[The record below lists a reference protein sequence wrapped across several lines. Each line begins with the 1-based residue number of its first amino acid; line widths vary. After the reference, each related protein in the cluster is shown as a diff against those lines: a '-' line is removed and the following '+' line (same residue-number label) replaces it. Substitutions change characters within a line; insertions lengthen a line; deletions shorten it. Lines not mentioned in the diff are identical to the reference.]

1 MNQPCTGVF
10 DTQDGRSGFLRPVSV
25 EMKPSREDVFITP
38 PVALTNRLRNG
49 VVVQGSCS
57 QTDRGRQLS
66 SVEMVNGLAPE
77 EWRNIKDFDSLTPIH
92 PHEQIVLE
100 PGSGNVSMRVID
112 LIAPIGKGQRALIV
126 SPPRSG
132 KTRLITQMAQ
142 AVSTYHPDIRL
153 VVLLLD
159 ERPEEVT
166 DMVRSVKGQVFA
178 SSNDQDA
185 RNHVRLARLALDYA
199 KRWAEAG
206 DDVVLLLD
214 SLTRLGRS
222 ENLLQTGPGRTLSGG
237 VDTRALE
244 LPRRIFGAAR
254 ELEEAGS
261 ITIAATALIETE
273 SRMDEFIYQ
282 DFKGTGNC
290 EIVLRRQLAE
300 ARIFPAIDIKLSGT
314 RNEELILGEDTIQK
328 HNKLRRL
335 LYDCSP
341 LEAMEALLKMIAN
354 TPSNEELLA
363 GLV

>member
-1 MNQPCTGVF
+1 MRV
-10 DTQDGRSGFLRPVSV
+10 VSL
-25 EMKPSREDVFITP
+25 ET
-38 PVALTNRLRNG
+38 
-49 VVVQGSCS
+49 
-57 QTDRGRQLS
+57 
-66 SVEMVNGLAPE
+66 VNGLSAA
-77 EWRNIKDFDSLTPIH
+77 EWSKIREFDSFTPVH
-92 PHEQIVLE
+92 PHEQLVLE
-100 PGSGNVSMRVID
+100 PGAANASMRVVD

-126 SPPRSG
+126 APPRSG
-132 KTRLITQMAQ
+132 KTRLLADMARSI
-142 AVSTYHPDIRL
+142 STYHPKTRL

-159 ERPEEVT
+159 ERPEKVT

-185 RNHVRLARLALDYA
+185 TNHCRLAVLALDYA
-199 KRWAEAG
+199 RRWAEVG

-222 ENLLQTGPGRTLSGG
+222 ANLMQTGPGRSLSGG

-261 ITIAATALIETE
+261 ITIVATALIETN

-290 EIVLRRQLAE
+290 EIVLRRELAE
-300 ARIFPAIDIKLSGT
+300 LRIFPAIDMKLSGT
-314 RNEELILGEDTIQK
+314 RNEEIFLGEKVVQQ

-335 LYDCSP
+335 LFDRSP
-341 LEAMEALLKMIAN
+341 ADAMQALLGLIAN
-354 TPSNEELLA
+354 SSGNAELL
-363 GLV
+363 GRLP

>member
-1 MNQPCTGVF
+1 MSQPCTGIF
-10 DTQDGRSGFLRPVSV
+10 DTQDGRSGFVRPVSTD
-25 EMKPSREDVFITP
+25 MRPSRDDAFVLP
-38 PVALTNRLRNG
+38 SVALTNRLRNG
-49 VVVQGSCS
+49 VAIEGACAR
-57 QTDRGRQLS
+57 TERGLQLN
-66 SVEMVNGLAPE
+66 SVDTVNGVPIA
-77 EWRNIKDFDSLTPIH
+77 EWVKIRDFDSFTPIH

-100 PGSGNVSMRVID
+100 PGSGNPSMRVVD

-126 SPPRSG
+126 SPPKSG
-132 KTRLITQMAQ
+132 KTRILMQMAQ
-142 AVSTYHPDIRL
+142 SISTHHPEIRL

-185 RNHVRLARLALDYA
+185 KNHVRLAVLALEYA
-199 KRWAEAG
+199 RRWAEVG

-222 ENLLQTGPGRTLSGG
+222 ANLMQTGPGRSLSGG

-261 ITIAATALIETE
+261 ITIAATALIETN
-273 SRMDEFIYQ
+273 SRMDDFIYQ

-290 EIVLRRQLAE
+290 EIVLRRELAE
-300 ARIFPAIDIKLSGT
+300 SRIFPAIDIKLSST
-314 RNEELILGEDTIQK
+314 RNEEIILGERVVQQ
-328 HNKLRRL
+328 HNKLRRIL
-335 LYDCSP
+335 HDRSP
-341 LEAMEALLKMIAN
+341 AEAMQALLKMIAN
-354 TPSNEELLA
+354 SSSNEDLLA
-363 GLV
+363 RLP

>member
-1 MNQPCTGVF
+1 MRPGK
-10 DTQDGRSGFLRPVSV
+10 QDAFV
-25 EMKPSREDVFITP
+25 TP
-38 PVALTNRLRNG
+38 PIALRNRLRNG
-49 VVVQGSCS
+49 AVIDGECGR
-57 QTDRGRQLS
+57 TDRGIQLS
-66 SVEMVNGLAPE
+66 SVETVNGISLTK
-77 EWRNIKDFDSLTPIH
+77 WMNVKDFESLTPIH

-100 PGSGNVSMRVID
+100 PGSGNASMRVVD

-126 SPPRSG
+126 APPRSG
-132 KTRLITQMAQ
+132 KTRVITQMAN
-142 AVSTYHPDIRL
+142 AISAHHPDIRL

-185 RNHVRLARLALDYA
+185 KNHVRLAMLALDYA
-199 KRWAEAG
+199 RRWAEVG

-222 ENLLQTGPGRTLSGG
+222 ANLVQTGPGRTLSGG

-261 ITIAATALIETE
+261 ITIVATALVETN
-273 SRMDEFIYQ
+273 SRMDDFIYE

-300 ARIFPAIDIKLSGT
+300 LRIYPAIDLKLSST
-314 RNEELILGEDTIQK
+314 RNEEIILGEKVTQQR
-328 HNKLRRL
+328 NKLRRV
-335 LYDCSP
+335 LYDRSSSD
-341 LEAMEALLKMIAN
+341 AMEALLKMIAN
-354 TPSNEELLA
+354 SNSNEELLA
-363 GLV
+363 GLA